1 MAFRVL
7 NFSWWIWFCKILV
20 SLGSLR
26 SISTL
31 IIWTNEKHRDLHG
44 LQILVCP
51 WKAWKSPVHHSYSTY
66 LNWQL
71 PTELV
76 SVTHFYSCFFFNGRV
91 IFILSTPF
99 RPQWFGP
106 TSPSRREV
114 KVQKLEFGPA
124 ARAAK
129 ILPEAMAKVSPET
142 MVYIGDLHLFETI
155 YGVFNNYVWS
165 WALHYRIS
173 FFFKHEVQKLAKS
186 RSKLP
191 IMELLS
197 TKNWWY
203 NLSLASKCGVTY
215 PLWPLPVELLESP
228 DYMHVFH
235 CFSSFMYK

>member
-1 MAFRVL
+1 MVFRFWFAHGKL
-7 NFSWWIWFCKILV
+7 ENPLYIIPIQRIGTGNFQQSWC
-20 SLGSLR
+20 
-26 SISTL
+26 
-31 IIWTNEKHRDLHG
+31 
-44 LQILVCP
+44 
-51 WKAWKSPVHHSYSTY
+51 
-66 LNWQL
+66 QL
-71 PTELV
+71 LTF
-76 SVTHFYSCFFFNGRV
+76 THVFFINGRV

-142 MVYIGDLHLFETI
+142 MVDIGDLHLFETI

-228 DYMHVFH
+228 HYMHVFH